1 MKTEHSVAQFLKT
14 LLSEL
19 PDMALD
25 GGASVE
31 VVEEA
36 AGEPHSDSMDVLHGI
51 GCWFVDMRSYPGI
64 IWYVKP

>member
-1 MKTEHSVAQFLKT
+1 MEM

-19 PDMALD
+19 PDMTLD

-36 AGEPHSDSMDVLHGI
+36 AGEPHSDSMDVLHGVGVLVV
-51 GCWFVDMRSYPGI
+51 GCWCVDMRSYPVI